1 MTGKRKPRPQR
12 ATDGGS
18 RVALSALLRPG
29 GKHGRRKAQR
39 DVAKRAAIR
48 EQQEAGH

>member
-1 MTGKRKPRPQR
+1 MTRKRKRPQR

-29 GKHGRRKAQR
+29 GAHGRRKATR
-39 DVAKRAAIR
+39 DVEKRRAIR
-48 EQQEAGH
+48 EAS